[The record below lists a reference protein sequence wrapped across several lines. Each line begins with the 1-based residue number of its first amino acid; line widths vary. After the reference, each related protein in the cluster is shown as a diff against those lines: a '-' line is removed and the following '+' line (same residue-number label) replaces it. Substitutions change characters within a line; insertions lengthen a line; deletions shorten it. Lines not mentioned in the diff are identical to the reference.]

1 MVKAIRKPLEEIA
14 ALVGGRTRV
23 LVAGCGGCVSVC
35 LAGGQRETFALA
47 AELAESARGR
57 GSRVHASC
65 ITVERQCD
73 AQYLAEIQDM
83 TGGVDCVLSM
93 ACGAGIQHLA
103 EAFPRLPVFPAVNTV
118 FVGIDRDVGL
128 YEERCRTCGDCVLGY
143 TGGIC
148 PIARCA
154 KSIFNGPCGGT
165 HPDGTCEVG
174 GVPCAWTAI
183 HERLTAQGRLQ
194 EILAVRPAMGWIDK
208 GPGVLVQRGYESR
221 YRSGGGGAP

>member
-14 ALVGGRTRV
+14 GFLGSRRNV

-35 LAGGQRETFALA
+35 LAGGQRETLDLA
-47 AELAESARGR
+47 ADIASVAVPAGGR
-57 GSRVHASC
+57 RQITCA
-65 ITVERQCD
+65 TVERQCD
-73 AQYLAEIQDM
+73 AQYLDELEQLAA
-83 TGGVDCVLSM
+83 GCDCILSM

-103 EAFPRLPVFPAVNTV
+103 ERFPSTPVFPAVNTA
-118 FVGIDRDVGL
+118 FVGVDREVGY

-148 PIARCA
+148 PVARCA

-174 GVPCAWTAI
+174 GVPCAWHAI
-183 HERLTAQGRLQ
+183 HERLGLQGRIA
-194 EILAVRPAMGWIDK
+194 EILKLRGPQGWIDK
-208 GPGVLVQRGYESR
+208 GPGAFVQRGYESR
-221 YRSGGGGAP
+221 VGGSR